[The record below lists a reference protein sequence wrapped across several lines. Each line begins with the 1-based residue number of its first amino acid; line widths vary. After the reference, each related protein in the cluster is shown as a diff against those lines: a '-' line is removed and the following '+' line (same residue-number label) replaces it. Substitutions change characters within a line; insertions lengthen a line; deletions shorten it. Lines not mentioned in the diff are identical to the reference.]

1 MPYMLHLEPF
11 GSSPIGVNA
20 MSYGGCGNNCLS
32 SLLDIRVPYS
42 MRNMNATAVEMKP
55 YSGYLS
61 SVGYA
66 GKQTTAIMNQRN

>member
-11 GSSPIGVNA
+11 GSSRIGVNA
-20 MSYGGCGNNCLS
+20 VHKIIHTYGGCGNNCLL

-61 SVGYA
+61 SVDYA
-66 GKQTTAIMNQRN
+66 G